1 MPNTITDPDRDRI
14 KSLVPSGNTEQIQ
27 LAMDNGLYKRKRRKV
42 AEVDEDA
49 KRIVF
54 TATTDT
60 LDRDSER
67 VIPRSFEKDMGY
79 YDENPVV
86 LYGHD
91 YKLPAVGKTVESQFS
106 DKDLK
111 MTVEFAYN
119 ENPFAAM
126 LYRLYEKGYMRMT
139 SVGFIPIEWSDD
151 AEEKLEGQSG
161 LTFTRNE
168 LIELSLVNIGSN
180 RFALSDLPVEVKS
193 DFVLSD
199 AYARMIENGD
209 NALAKSTLGGAPT
222 IQIPPQAEG
231 LPLHLTFQIPEGK
244 EESEHMAT
252 QLPKEHQCPTCQAKA
267 DALGAIETKGANLA
281 SELNTIIDDGDH
293 DRDEMIEKMAD
304 ECGMDTDGINAILD
318 GATQCPS
325 KEVIEGLA
333 RGCGVTADKL
343 FDAAMQDG
351 CEYDDMDTEEDM
363 GGDSDMDEDKGF
375 QASDKS
381 TFDAKVKFYGMI
393 TGMFPESYEER
404 QRLIHEDLMDYLEH
418 ELDAID
424 KYEYVEAYPIATY
437 ADHVIVYCWN
447 TDKIYKA
454 NYAMGDG
461 EVEFTDLTQIRLNYE
476 EMPIDAK
483 ALAHEFTENVIS
495 EDTDID
501 D

>member
-1 MPNTITDPDRDRI
+1 MI
-14 KSLVPSGNTEQIQ
+14 
-27 LAMDNGLYKRKRRKV
+27 
-42 AEVDEDA
+42 
-49 KRIVF
+49 
-54 TATTDT
+54 
-60 LDRDSER
+60 
-67 VIPRSFEKDMGY
+67 
-79 YDENPVV
+79 
-86 LYGHD
+86 
-91 YKLPAVGKTVESQFS
+91 
-106 DKDLK
+106 
-111 MTVEFAYN
+111 VEFAYN

-199 AYARMIENGD
+199 AYAGMIENSD
-209 NALAKSTLGGAPT
+209 NALAKSVAGGAPT

-252 QLPKEHQCPTCQAKA
+252 QLPKEHQCPTCQQE
-267 DALGAIETKGANLA
+267 LGAIGDSGTKGTSGPIGCEGVDMSKASPETKGANLSA
-281 SELNTIIDDGDH
+281 EINTIIADGDH

-318 GATQCPS
+318 GTMECPS

-351 CEYDDMDTEEDM
+351 CEYD
-363 GGDSDMDEDKGF
+363 DMDEDKGF

-454 NYAMGDG
+454 NYAMDDG
-461 EVEFTDLTQIRLNYE
+461 EVEFTDLTQIKLNYE

-483 ALAHEFTENVIS
+483 ALAHEFTENAMP